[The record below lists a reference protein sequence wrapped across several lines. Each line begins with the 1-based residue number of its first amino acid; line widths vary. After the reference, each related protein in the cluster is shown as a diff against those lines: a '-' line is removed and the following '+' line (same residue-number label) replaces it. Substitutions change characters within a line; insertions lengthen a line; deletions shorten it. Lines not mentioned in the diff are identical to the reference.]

1 MPARWLIAA
10 LLAAGLASAPAAA
23 CRVAA
28 PAVLADVRHADAVV
42 VGRVA
47 GYTIVRNREFR
58 RRMLQARDL
67 PDDLRRIYADP
78 NSILIG
84 DYARFDVRVA
94 QVLAGQAP
102 RTLRV
107 TWSNSTFGLPKSLP
121 RGPLLIALAGPGVE
135 RPALSGPSTIAPRRE
150 PGLPAVLQAPCARPL
165 MFAANSAEARAVRR
179 ILRERPARGRT
190 TPA

>member
-1 MPARWLIAA
+1 MRCRWLCAALIAA
-10 LLAAGLASAPAAA
+10 GVTSQPAQA
-23 CRVAA
+23 CRRHT
-28 PAVLADVRHADAVV
+28 PAVLADVQYADTVV

-67 PDDLRRIYADP
+67 PDDLRKIYADP
-78 NSILIG
+78 NSTLIG
-84 DYARFDVRVA
+84 DYARFDVLVGE
-94 QVLAGQAP
+94 VLAGRAP

-121 RGPLLIALAGPGVE
+121 SGPMLIALAAPGGK
-135 RPALSGPSTIAPRRE
+135 RPPLRGPSATIVPNRE
-150 PGLPAVLQAPCARPL
+150 PGLPTVLQAPCASPL

-179 ILRERPARGRT
+179 ILKARRR
-190 TPA
+190 AL